1 MTEQLNITSRS
12 LYSIPFISNSHIHYI
27 HSVNRT
33 HYISR
38 LMYNHAFLTIRSAQT
53 RLLLLITWTN
63 PKVNDGLFYWVKLEE
78 GKWDRGGERGRKRE
92 NNHDSQRPQGGPEG
106 SRSRQLSNKTK
117 VSEPLCVMLQR
128 VSAVSNGTVRCC
140 VPVTVWY
147 CACLL
152 KWVCST

>member
-63 PKVNDGLFYWVKLEE
+63 PKVNDGLFGSGTE
-78 GKWDRGGERGRKRE
+78 GEKKGERGRTTMTASGLRVGLRGAGHANCLIRLK
-92 NNHDSQRPQGGPEG
+92 SA
-106 SRSRQLSNKTK
+106 S
-117 VSEPLCVMLQR
+117 LCVWCCSGLARCLMVRYAAVFLSQYDIVR
-128 VSAVSNGTVRCC
+128 VCLNEC
-140 VPVTVWY
+140 VQH
-147 CACLL
+147 
-152 KWVCST
+152 KQDRK